1 MKEVK
6 LIEWYDSYGVS
17 SGWED
22 ISSFQPN
29 ELVIKSIGFVL
40 YEDENIISLT
50 GNYSEETDRTA
61 EQANGII
68 TIPKCCV
75 KKITSVCYPSYDQ
88 EPALKPMLQQT

>member
-22 ISSFQPN
+22 ITLFKPN
-29 ELVIKSIGFVL
+29 DLVIKSIGFVL

-50 GNYSEETDRTA
+50 GNYSQETDRTA

-68 TIPKCCV
+68 TIPKCSV
-75 KKITSVCYPSYDQ
+75 KQITSVSLPFYD
-88 EPALKPMLQQT
+88 